1 MFPNIVTV
9 RCLQGQRVSLPLAV
23 IQVATKCRSVLNL
36 DQKATVLLL
45 DSAPNSRSILE
56 AKIIL
61 SSVGF
66 RIMDYMPCERKS
78 R

>member
-66 RIMDYMPCERKS
+66 RIMDYMPFEQKS